1 MSSQSQHRHQDAG
14 CPRVPVPYA
23 LRAKERLGRVSCR
36 SPLWAHQQT
45 RAVPAPLA
53 NACPRTS
60 LPQPPPCSAAAR
72 LCRHCG
78 STVKLSFAKVARPG
92 LVISKR
98 SLASESGKK
107 LISSF
112 HNEPEVY
119 VYDLECCRRGV
130 DAVASTFSK
139 AGVDHVVRWVPLLH
153 RTQHPL
159 YTNAAVHGST
169 QE

>member
-1 MSSQSQHRHQDAG
+1 M
-14 CPRVPVPYA
+14 RV
-23 LRAKERLGRVSCR
+23 
-36 SPLWAHQQT
+36 
-45 RAVPAPLA
+45 
-53 NACPRTS
+53 
-60 LPQPPPCSAAAR
+60 

-98 SLASESGKK
+98 SLASESGRK

-119 VYDLECCRRGV
+119 VYDLECCKRGV

-139 AGVDHVVRWVPLLH
+139 AGVDHVVRWVPCCAAPGTLCTPIQPCMAAH
-153 RTQHPL
+153 RSDLRSYLGPAFLQASKIL
-159 YTNAAVHGST
+159 R
-169 QE
+169 